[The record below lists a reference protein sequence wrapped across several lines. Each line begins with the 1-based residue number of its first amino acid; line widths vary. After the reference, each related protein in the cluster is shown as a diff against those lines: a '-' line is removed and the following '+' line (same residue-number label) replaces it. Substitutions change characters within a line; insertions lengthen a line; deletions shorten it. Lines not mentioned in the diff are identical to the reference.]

1 LKAGKIICII
11 LFSVPVIFC
20 SCKRADEKI
29 TTSHS
34 AELEFSADTIL
45 FDTIFSTIGSTTQAF
60 FVFNRNKNA
69 VKISSVRL
77 GGMATSSYT
86 ITINGDQTY
95 SKSDIEINGKDSI
108 LVLVKVLINPQSQN
122 LPYLVA
128 DSVIFNTNENIQ
140 QVKLVAY
147 GQDANFLN
155 NVTLPCNSTWNS
167 AKPYVIYNTVTVPA
181 GCTLT
186 IGKGVK
192 VFSHKNSFLDVKGTL
207 LVQGLPDSLVRFY
220 GDNLTNSYSD
230 LPGQW
235 GGIIIESG
243 SKNNAIDW
251 AYIKNAVT
259 GITMKQEAADADT
272 IGELVISNSIIKNMS
287 GKGIDATGTDLY
299 AYNCLITNCADNVV
313 SGTGGGNYFFTH
325 CTLADYSFTFFR
337 STPAVQLSNF
347 SSTVSGTLYSRL
359 INTVI
364 YGDLGN
370 DELGL
375 GDNGTSGFDIRADNC
390 LIKKSSAVNGS
401 NNLNTDPKFQN
412 PARLDFHPNSTGSPL
427 INGGK
432 ITSITHDLDNKIRD
446 AAPDIGAYEK

>member
-1 LKAGKIICII
+1 
-11 LFSVPVIFC
+11 VPVIFC
-20 SCKRADEKI
+20 CCKRTDEKI

-34 AELEFSADTIL
+34 AMLEFSADTIL

-69 VKISSVRL
+69 VKISSIQV
-77 GGMATSSYT
+77 GGMATSNYT
-86 ITINGDQTY
+86 VTINGTQTY
-95 SKSDIEINGKDSI
+95 FKSDVEIKGKDSI
-108 LVLVKVLINPQSQN
+108 LVLVKVQINPQSQS

-128 DSVIFNTNENIQ
+128 DSIICNTNENIQ

-155 NVTLPCNSTWNS
+155 NVTLPCNTTWNS

-186 IGKGVK
+186 ISKGVK
-192 VFSHKNSFLDVKGTL
+192 IYSHKNSFLDVQGTL

-220 GDNLTNSYSD
+220 GDNLTQRYTD

-235 GGIIIESG
+235 GGIIFESG

-259 GITMKQEAADADT
+259 GITMKQEMDSDT

-287 GKGIDATGTDLY
+287 GKGIDAVATDLY
-299 AYNCLITNCADNVV
+299 AYNCLVTNCADNVV
-313 SGTGGGNYFFTH
+313 SGTGGGNYFFRH
-325 CTLADYSFTFFR
+325 CTLANYSFTFFR

-347 SSTVSGTLYSRL
+347 SSSVSGMLYSRM

-364 YGDLGN
+364 YGDLSS
-370 DELGL
+370 DEFGL
-375 GDNGTSGFDIRADNC
+375 GDNGSSGFDIRADNC
-390 LIKKSSAVNGS
+390 LIKKSIQVNGN
-401 NNLNTDPKFQN
+401 NNLNLNPEFQN
-412 PARLDFHPNSTGSPL
+412 PSRLNFHPDSTSSPL
-427 INGGK
+427 INAGK
-432 ITSITHDLDNKIRD
+432 IIGIPKDLDNKTRD
-446 AAPDIGAYEK
+446 ALPDIGAYEK